1 MSIFQPPPA
10 ISATP
15 AASAGFA
22 DRDGVVR
29 NLTGFTEAD
38 KAALVA
44 GMEHPQRDE
53 SLLGGLELFLDNAS
67 KARFLNTLK
76 LEKCGEWLGEAAP
89 DRLQIRLN
97 EIARQS
103 QHPAFA
109 AFRTGLARSG
119 GLERAYPKSKL

>member
-1 MSIFQPPPA
+1 MSTFQPRPA
-10 ISATP
+10 PSSASI
-15 AASAGFA
+15 ASAGFA
-22 DRDGVVR
+22 DRDGVAR
-29 NLTGFTEAD
+29 NLANFTEAD

-53 SLLGGLELFLDNAS
+53 SLFGGLELFLDNAA

-89 DRLQIRLN
+89 DRLQIRLG

-109 AFRTGLARSG
+109 AFRAGLAHSG